1 MVRPR
6 APERSALLST
16 RGEVR
21 SGYELTAG
29 PMKGA
34 ALNTAIGTPRSSD
47 FQQSANVPPT
57 RVIAEGSTV
66 SKSLTNV
73 CRCTIYAQQAGKS
86 KKTECAVQRM
96 PLLTGRESDTVNQS
110 TDQ

>member
-1 MVRPR
+1 
-6 APERSALLST
+6 
-16 RGEVR
+16 
-21 SGYELTAG
+21 
-29 PMKGA
+29 MKGA
-34 ALNTAIGTPRSSD
+34 ALNTAIGTPRSSA
-47 FQQSANVPPT
+47 FQQSASVPPT

-73 CRCTIYAQQAGKS
+73 CGCIICAQQAGKS
-86 KKTECAVQRM
+86 KTECAVQRM

>member
-16 RGEVR
+16 CGEVR

-57 RVIAEGSTV
+57 RVIAKCPTV

-73 CRCTIYAQQAGKS
+73 CRCTICAQQAGES
-86 KKTECAVQRM
+86 KTECADQQM